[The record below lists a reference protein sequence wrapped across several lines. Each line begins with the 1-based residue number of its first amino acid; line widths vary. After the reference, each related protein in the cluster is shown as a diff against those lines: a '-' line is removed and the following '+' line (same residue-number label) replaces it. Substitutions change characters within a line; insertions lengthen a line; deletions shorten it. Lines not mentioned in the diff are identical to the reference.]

1 VAESCTGASA
11 ACPADGFSP
20 SSTVCRANNGGGCD
34 VAENCTGA
42 GAACPADSALAA
54 GTVCR
59 GSAGVCDPQETC
71 NGSSSACPGNTFT
84 AAGTVCRGSAGPCDP
99 AESCTGSAAA
109 CPGNTLHGG
118 GHDVPR
124 FGGRLRRGR
133 DLQRVELGVSCGRLP
148 PSSTV
153 CRANSGAGCDV
164 AENCTGS
171 SASCP
176 SDGFTTAGTLCRG
189 SAGPCDPAESCTGSA
204 AACPGNAFTAAGTLC
219 RGSAGPCD
227 PAESCTGSAAACP
240 GNTLTAAGTVCRASA
255 GVCDVAESCNG
266 ASSACPADAFRPSST
281 VCRASSSIAACDP
294 AESCTGATA
303 LCPTNVVTRAPTTEV
318 CNGVDDN
325 CSGVIDEGN
334 PGGGGACTT
343 GQPGLCSA
351 GTRLCS
357 GGTLVCNRNS
367 APATEVCN
375 GVDDNCDWT
384 VDNIASSACSPGA
397 CRSGYTYCSGSST
410 LCAWSGNSPVGT
422 ACSGGRCDGAGTC
435 RPTNDR
441 PENATYLGSLPAG
454 QLVTSGNT
462 CGASTQP
469 SAWCNGQS
477 EIYYY
482 VYVTRRSVLYVDTF
496 GSTFD
501 TVINV
506 SSDGYNSYFCNDD
519 SCGTLQSQ
527 IAPGSPFV
535 VNPGYY
541 YIAVGGFVGS
551 CGNFTLRVQAVPAS
565 NPVIQVGRGGGQVA
579 YYSTAGQ
586 ANMVNLG
593 CGASG
598 GDITFYWTLCPGIG
612 GGTFSAN
619 TCSGYTTYDTAL
631 EYFDGTSGGA
641 ACNDDSCGLRS
652 SLSVGVSTGPG
663 IRAFYQDGW
672 GGQVGNN
679 YTVFS
684 VP

>member
-1 VAESCTGASA
+1 
-11 ACPADGFSP
+11 
-20 SSTVCRANNGGGCD
+20 NNGGGCD
-34 VAENCTGA
+34 VAENCTGT

-59 GSAGVCDPQETC
+59 GSAGVCDPAETC
-71 NGSSSACPGNTFT
+71 NGSSAACPGNTFT

-109 CPGNTLHGG
+109 CPGNTLTAAGTVCRG
-118 GHDVPR
+118 SAGVCDVAETCNGASSACPADAFR
-124 FGGRLRRGR
+124 
-133 DLQRVELGVSCGRLP
+133 

-171 SASCP
+171 SAACP
-176 SDGFTTAGTLCRG
+176 ADGFTTAGTLCRG

-255 GVCDVAESCNG
+255 GVCDVAETCNG

-294 AESCTGATA
+294 AESCTGSSA
-303 LCPTNVVTRAPTTEV
+303 LCPTNVITRAPTTEV

-367 APATEVCN
+367 APTTEVCN

-454 QLVTSGNT
+454 QRVTSGNT

-506 SSDGYNSYFCNDD
+506 SSNGYDSYACNDD

-565 NPVIQVGRGGGQVA
+565 NAVIRVGRGGGQVA